1 MKRYSAEEI
10 LDAREKRGILIE
22 SLIKKYGENL
32 ISIRVNYPG
41 PNKNNDLCSNI
52 VKIFDDII
60 SGLYGDSMVFKMFET
75 SADGPSLF
83 IAIEGEGK
91 SLKRKMLEIEEKHF
105 LGRVI
110 DIDVIDKNNTIISR
124 NDLGYEN
131 RKCFLCGEDSR
142 VCARLSKH
150 HQEELI
156 KYIND
161 RYREYTENFYENS

>member
-10 LDAREKRGILIE
+10 LNAREKRGFFIEELIE
-22 SLIKKYGENL
+22 KYGKTI

-41 PNKNNDLCSNI
+41 LNKNNELCSNI
-52 VKIFDDII
+52 IKIFDDII
-60 SGLYGDSMVFKMFET
+60 SGLYGDSMVFKMFQT

-83 IAIEGEGK
+83 IAIKGEGP

-105 LGRVI
+105 LGRII
-110 DIDVIDKNNTIISR
+110 DIDVIDTNNTIISR
-124 NDLGYEN
+124 TDLGYGN

-142 VCARLSKH
+142 VCAREMKH

-156 KYIND
+156 KYIKD